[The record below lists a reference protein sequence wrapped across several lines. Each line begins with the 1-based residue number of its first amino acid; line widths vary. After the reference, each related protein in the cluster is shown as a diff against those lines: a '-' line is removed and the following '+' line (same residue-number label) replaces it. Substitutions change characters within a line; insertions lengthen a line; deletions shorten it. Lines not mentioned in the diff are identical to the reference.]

1 MSFPVQTT
9 YPYSFHDSHLPV
21 NVNPSFS
28 YPSPDLDLQH
38 ILDIPIG
45 NHLLHDSQDATTQP
59 ALLSHHAER
68 NHDPILSPVSV
79 NDFMTPCHSPVDVR
93 SPLDYPTPASLHPP
107 IKGTVV
113 HTILPSSFPENH
125 VINFDVSTHAFPKR
139 SKAPQPP
146 ETDPYAAAFLQSQIG
161 HEKWGIFSARLYERR
176 LGGPKAR
183 SRGKK
188 SSGDSE
194 LRTSG
199 ACALDFLV
207 KVEIVKEVLRIYV
220 PHPYNPF
227 KSLTHP
233 YPDCPAGHVTLT
245 RAAVLALSGW
255 SNTQFSYWARR
266 AEAICVLAPH
276 DKTLYQVAVA
286 LDRRLRPLV
295 AAPRYDASPDSAY
308 PSPVSSLSSL
318 TPTSPTS
325 ASPPPAFQEP
335 PEPNVTGK
343 GLDALID
350 SVKRRTGAS
359 PFLRGKHA
367 SLDPFGAPGGD
378 RGVAPAAAP
387 VYHPTF
393 QAHVCWGSN
402 ADVLNGGAIN
412 ERERK
417 RRRSESDVPVPIR
430 DGRLLDMKGEL
441 VSSDEEGER
450 FPLSDSRS
458 EKERLGRKRTRTN
471 PV

>member
-1 MSFPVQTT
+1 MSFPVQSS
-9 YPYSFHDSHLPV
+9 YHYAFHDPHLSIHSQVSV
-21 NVNPSFS
+21 NNAFS
-28 YPSPDLDLQH
+28 YPSPDLDLHH
-38 ILDIPIG
+38 ILDIPGIPAP
-45 NHLLHDSQDATTQP
+45 LLHDSPQST
-59 ALLSHHAER
+59 HASLR
-68 NHDPILSPVSV
+68 DHDLVLSPVSATS
-79 NDFMTPCHSPVDVR
+79 FMSPCHSPVDLR
-93 SPLDYPTPASLHPP
+93 SPLDYPTPASLHSSLKPP
-107 IKGTVV
+107 AM
-113 HTILPSSFPENH
+113 HQILPSSFPDNH
-125 VINFDVSTHAFPKR
+125 VINFDASTHAFPKR
-139 SKAPQPP
+139 AKAPQPP

-161 HEKWGIFSARLYERR
+161 SEKWSIFSARLYERR

-183 SRGKK
+183 TRTKK
-188 SSGDSE
+188 SSTDPPE
-194 LRTSG
+194 HRNSG

-207 KVEIVKEVLRIYV
+207 KVEVVKEVLRIYV

-233 YPDCPAGHVTLT
+233 FPDCPAGHVTLT

-295 AAPRYDASPDSAY
+295 AAPRYDGLPDSAY
-308 PSPVSSLSSL
+308 PSPASSLSSL
-318 TPTSPTS
+318 SSASPSST
-325 ASPPPAFQEP
+325 SPPPAYQDP

-367 SLDPFGAPGGD
+367 SLDPFGSPGGD

-393 QAHVCWGSN
+393 QAHVYWGD
-402 ADVLNGGAIN
+402 ADAGPGIA
-412 ERERK
+412 
-417 RRRSESDVPVPIR
+417 IR
-430 DGRLLDMKGEL
+430 DRMGEGEL
-441 VSSDEEGER
+441 SEDEGER
-450 FPLSDSRS
+450 FPVSDSRS
-458 EKERLGRKRTRTN
+458 EKERVGRKRARTG
-471 PV
+471 PM

>member
-1 MSFPVQTT
+1 MSFPVQTS
-9 YPYSFHDSHLPV
+9 YPYTFHDSHLSVQSHVPAV
-21 NVNPSFS
+21 SNAFS

-45 NHLLHDSQDATTQP
+45 NHLLHDSPDSTQTP
-59 ALLSHHAER
+59 LLTHSER
-68 NHDPILSPVSV
+68 DHDSILSPVSV
-79 NDFMTPCHSPVDVR
+79 NSFMSPCHSPIDIR
-93 SPLDYPTPASLHPP
+93 SPLDYPTPPSLQSSL
-107 IKGTVV
+107 KSTVV
-113 HTILPSSFPENH
+113 HTILPSTFPENH
-125 VINFDVSTHAFPKR
+125 VINFDVSTHTFPKR
-139 SKAPQPP
+139 SKALQPP

-161 HEKWGIFSARLYERR
+161 SEKWGIFSARLYERR

-183 SRGKK
+183 SRSKK
-188 SSGDSE
+188 SCGDTE
-194 LRTSG
+194 LRNSG

-295 AAPRYDASPDSAY
+295 AMSRYDGSLESAY

-318 TPTSPTS
+318 TSASPTS
-325 ASPPPAFQEP
+325 ASSPPAFQDP

-378 RGVAPAAAP
+378 RASGTV
-387 VYHPTF
+387 V
-393 QAHVCWGSN
+393 S
-402 ADVLNGGAIN
+402 

-430 DGRLLDMKGEL
+430 DGHLHYLKGEFE
-441 VSSDEEGER
+441 SSDEEAER

-458 EKERLGRKRTRTN
+458 EKERLGRKRTRTG
-471 PV
+471 PM